1 VLARP
6 GFAGAAPALPAL
18 PGSGCPQLRPLLRQ
32 GQRRKVSHLHSNR
45 QRLTWIE
52 AKALTLEQAL
62 ALLEAA
68 KTHRL
73 WAYVSVSLLGGLRTE
88 EARALRWSEV
98 DLEAG
103 TVAVYRSV
111 RFGGDTKT
119 EKSRRVVQLPD
130 IAVEA
135 LRELVLRQA
144 ADRAKAG
151 TAWVENSLVFCRS
164 AGNPLTDHDVWLQFR
179 RITEKAGL
187 GTDWSP
193 RELRHTFVSL
203 LSDSGVP
210 IEQIADAVG
219 HSSTST
225 TENVYRHQL
234 RPVLRTAATAL
245 GPLFVGQPN
254 GSSGEV

>member
-1 VLARP
+1 VA
-6 GFAGAAPALPAL
+6 
-18 PGSGCPQLRPLLRQ
+18 
-32 GQRRKVSHLHSNR
+32 
-45 QRLTWIE
+45 
-52 AKALTLEQAL
+52 
-62 ALLEAA
+62 
-68 KTHRL
+68 
-73 WAYVSVSLLGGLRTE
+73 VSLLGGLRTE
-88 EARALRWSEV
+88 EARALCWSEV
-98 DLEAG
+98 KLEAG

-130 IAVEA
+130 IVVEA

-151 TAWVENSLVFCRS
+151 TAWVENNLVFCRS
-164 AGNPLTDHDVWLQFR
+164 TGNPLTDHDVWLQFR

-203 LSDSGVP
+203 LSASGVP

-219 HSSTST
+219 HSSTWT

-245 GPLFVGQPN
+245 GPLFVGQANRGPD
-254 GSSGEV
+254 ET

>member
-1 VLARP
+1 MDDGPRIADS
-6 GFAGAAPALPAL
+6 A
-18 PGSGCPQLRPLLRQ
+18 
-32 GQRRKVSHLHSNR
+32 
-45 QRLTWIE
+45 
-52 AKALTLEQAL
+52 TLEL
-62 ALLEAA
+62 
-68 KTHRL
+68 
-73 WAYVSVSLLGGLRTE
+73 
-88 EARALRWSEV
+88 
-98 DLEAG
+98 
-103 TVAVYRSV
+103 
-111 RFGGDTKT
+111 
-119 EKSRRVVQLPD
+119 
-130 IAVEA
+130 I
-135 LRELVLRQA
+135 LRQA

-151 TAWVENSLVFCRS
+151 TAWVENSLAFCRS
-164 AGNPLTDHDVWLQFR
+164 TGNPLTDHDVWLQFR